1 MLRLFCVHSYHD
13 ALKRLTG
20 NAMKDYFKLFL
31 PHHVPVTYAEKLR
44 SGLAGGFAI
53 LWLGLLI
60 EFMPQGVFPLL
71 MLGSIAAST
80 VLLFA
85 VPHSPMAQPWNLVV
99 GHAVSALAGWYV
111 STLVADHV
119 IAAALAVGLAIWFMH
134 LLDALHPPGAATA
147 LTLVLG
153 SVEYHFM
160 GNVWAAT
167 IIAVNVGASLLFALV
182 INNLLPGRSY
192 PMPRTPEPPTKRYT
206 PLGVITRADIQQA
219 LSAMDGVIDVSEEDL
234 LELTHRAVQHAY
246 QREDAQ

>member
-1 MLRLFCVHSYHD
+1 
-13 ALKRLTG
+13 
-20 NAMKDYFKLFL
+20 MKDFFKLFL
-31 PHHVPVTYAEKLR
+31 PHHVSVSSAEKLR

-71 MLGSIAAST
+71 MLGSIAASA

-99 GHAVSALAGWYV
+99 GHAVSAMAGWYI
-111 STLVADHV
+111 STLIRDPV
-119 IAAALAVGLAIWFMH
+119 IAAALAVGLAIWLMH

-160 GNVWAAT
+160 GNLWAAT
-167 IIAVNVGASLLFALV
+167 IVAVNVGASLLFALV
-182 INNLLPGRSY
+182 INNLLPGRRY
-192 PMPRTPEPPTKRYT
+192 PMPRIPATSAQRYI
-206 PLGVITRADIQQA
+206 PLGAITRADIQHA
-219 LSAMDGVIDVSEEDL
+219 LRGWDEVIDVSEEDL
-234 LELTHRAVQHAY
+234 LELTRRAVQHAY
-246 QREDAQ
+246 QREEPK

>member
-1 MLRLFCVHSYHD
+1 MLEML
-13 ALKRLTG
+13 
-20 NAMKDYFKLFL
+20 KLFL
-31 PHHVPVTYAEKLR
+31 PHHLSVSFAEKAR

-60 EFMPQGVFPLL
+60 EFMPHGVFPLL

-99 GHAVSALAGWYV
+99 GHGVSAMAGWYI
-111 STLVADHV
+111 STLVADPV

-153 SVEYHFM
+153 SAEYHFM
-160 GNVWAAT
+160 GSMWAAT
-167 IIAVNVGASLLFALV
+167 IVTVNVGASLLFALV
-182 INNLLPGRSY
+182 INNLLPGRRY
-192 PMPRTPEPPTKRYT
+192 PVPQAPSPAPSRYI
-206 PLGVITRADIQQA
+206 PLGAVTPADIQHA
-219 LSAMDGVIDVSEEDL
+219 LASMDGVIDVSEEDL
-234 LELTHRAVQHAY
+234 LQLTQLAVQHAY
-246 QREDAQ
+246 QRETE